1 MIHIHEEAARCLL
14 CADAPCTKVC
24 TNGDPARAIR
34 AILFDNEALAE
45 QWVESVMTKNYNVPK
60 RLVFTMTAQ

>member
-34 AILFDNEALAE
+34 AILFDNEALA
-45 QWVESVMTKNYNVPK
+45 
-60 RLVFTMTAQ
+60 

>member
-45 QWVESVMTKNYNVPK
+45 HWVAKCNDEELLPLIQYLIPT
-60 RLVFTMTAQ
+60 L